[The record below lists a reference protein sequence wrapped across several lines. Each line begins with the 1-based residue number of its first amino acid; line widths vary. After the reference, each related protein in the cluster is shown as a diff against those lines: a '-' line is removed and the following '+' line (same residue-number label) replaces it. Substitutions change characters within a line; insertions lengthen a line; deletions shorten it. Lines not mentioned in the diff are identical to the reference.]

1 MKNFDRIINSFE
13 VHIKSKF
20 EKQVLFL
27 AYFLLLYDH
36 NKIVFIELGNN
47 HNTVNCHDRSM
58 NFVHF
63 RIFTLLSKDF
73 QKEYTNH
80 ENAIS
85 ELETG
90 IWNWKLEIEQK
101 HKLEVVHYI
110 KADTTMKFLKTTFI
124 HIFSYL

>member
-1 MKNFDRIINSFE
+1 
-13 VHIKSKF
+13 
-20 EKQVLFL
+20 
-27 AYFLLLYDH
+27 
-36 NKIVFIELGNN
+36 
-47 HNTVNCHDRSM
+47 M

-73 QKEYTNH
+73 EKESTNH

-101 HKLEVVHYI
+101 HKLEVVNYI
-110 KADTTMKFLKTTFI
+110 TADTTMKSNRLHSGKECLSKHSYFFISLIVRLTLKLKDNLFI
-124 HIFSYL
+124 CLIFE

>member
-13 VHIKSKF
+13 VHIKSKIG
-20 EKQVLFL
+20 KQV
-27 AYFLLLYDH
+27 YFWPIFCCFTIKTKYVVL
-36 NKIVFIELGNN
+36 IQLGNN
-47 HNTVNCHDRSM
+47 HNTVNCCDQSM

-80 ENAIS
+80 ENSIS

-110 KADTTMKFLKTTFI
+110 TADTTMKF
-124 HIFSYL
+124 

>member
-1 MKNFDRIINSFE
+1 M
-13 VHIKSKF
+13 
-20 EKQVLFL
+20 
-27 AYFLLLYDH
+27 LLYDQ
-36 NKIVFIELGNN
+36 NKIVLIQLGNN
-47 HNTVNCHDRSM
+47 HNTVNCYDRSM

-73 QKEYTNH
+73 EKESTNH

-101 HKLEVVHYI
+101 HKLEVVNYI
-110 KADTTMKFLKTTFI
+110 TADTTMKSNRLHSGKECLSK
-124 HIFSYL
+124 HSYFENSSRLLLSSICS